1 MNAKFSRQLA
11 FERLSDRRVF
21 AQDFLT
27 LDSPVTELWVNALSN
42 QEIADQ
48 QPGYRRISL
57 ASNNQIKTIGLHP
70 QGQELLTVSQTLELP
85 AGAVDAVIEHAID
98 ADSGFGFAD
107 FSDGHTESVLWLNP
121 ALPLILGSEVPM
133 AALQRPDQSLDV
145 ALKSDTSIRVV
156 RFAANGTE
164 LQSVALD
171 GSKYS
176 NAVATM
182 EGLGLFGRE
191 NNVPAAVWIDEQF
204 AVREVDLSMPSGAT
218 FAVAI
223 GLSQWNNTLVYTGS
237 AIDSTGETRVVKWD
251 QQGALV
257 YQSTLTDLLALK
269 SSGRLELVQS
279 QLGAAV
285 IVHDQDL
292 ADLLGVQPDS
302 PVLASDLTILNGR
315 GFVQAELTAVSERD
329 GEIFIGVTG
338 NDGNGSLVHGL
349 VVASLAL
356 FPSPWQNQVLSVD
369 VSGSGK
375 PSPLDVLIVINE
387 LNSNG
392 SRQLNSSD
400 LAMSFKLDVTGD
412 GILSPLDV
420 LVVINYLNSR
430 GVGEGESDIAL
441 DGVPSL
447 LVSLEAFDEIRKKS
461 STFALNAS
469 RR

>member
-1 MNAKFSRQLA
+1 MKNVKTSRRLSL
-11 FERLSDRRVF
+11 ERLSDRRVF
-21 AQDFLT
+21 AQDFLV
-27 LDSPVTELWVNALSN
+27 LDSPVTELWVNAFSN
-42 QEIADQ
+42 QEIANQ
-48 QPGYRRISL
+48 QPEFRRISL

-70 QGQELLTVSQTLELP
+70 QGLELLTVSQTLEMP

-98 ADSGFGFAD
+98 SDSGFGFAD
-107 FSDGHTESVLWLNP
+107 FSDGRTESVLWLNP
-121 ALPLILGSEVPM
+121 ALPLLLASEVPM

-156 RFAANGTE
+156 RFAANGAE

-176 NAVATM
+176 NAVATL

-204 AVREVDLSMPSGAT
+204 VVREVDLSMPSGAT

-223 GLSQWNNTLVYTGS
+223 GLSQWNNTLVFTGS
-237 AIDSTGETRVVKWD
+237 AVDSTGETRIVKWD

-257 YQSTLTDLLALK
+257 YQSAQTDLLAFK

-285 IVHDQDL
+285 IVRDKDL

-302 PVLASDLTILNGR
+302 PVLATDLAILNGR
-315 GFVQAELTAVSERD
+315 GFVNAELTAISERD

-338 NDGNGSLVHGL
+338 NDGNGKLVHGL
-349 VVASLAL
+349 VVASLEL
-356 FPSPWQNQVLSVD
+356 FPSPWQNQMLRVD
-369 VSGSGK
+369 VSESGR
-375 PSPLDVLIVINE
+375 PSPLDVLVVINE
-387 LNSNG
+387 LNSRG
-392 SRQLNSSD
+392 GRQLNSSD

-412 GILSPLDV
+412 GFLSPLDV

-441 DGVPSL
+441 DDVLSSF
-447 LVSLEAFDEIRKKS
+447 VSLESLDEIRKKS
-461 STFALNAS
+461 KRSL
-469 RR
+469 